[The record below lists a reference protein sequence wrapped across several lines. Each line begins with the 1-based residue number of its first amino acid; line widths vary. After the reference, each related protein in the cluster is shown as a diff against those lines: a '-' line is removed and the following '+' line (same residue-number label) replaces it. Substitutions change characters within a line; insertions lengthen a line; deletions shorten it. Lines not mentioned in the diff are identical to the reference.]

1 MDARMT
7 ICNMSIEGGARAG
20 MVAPDQTTFEYM
32 EGRPFVPRG
41 REFNFVVDQWME
53 LPSDH
58 GAKFDKTIELDATK
72 IAPQVTWGTNP
83 GMVTSVTERVPD
95 PNSFRDPDEQKAA
108 VRALEYM
115 ALRPGTPIVDIP
127 VDRVFIGSSPHSP
140 LQHPPPVPPPV
151 RRNHVPPPPQTPLVV
166 PSLPAAQVQ
175 AQAH

>member
-127 VDRVFIGSSPHSP
+127 VDRVFIGSCTNSRP
-140 LQHPPPVPPPV
+140 QKPPPLAPPLRPKHRAPTPKRPFVFSRPPP
-151 RRNHVPPPPQTPLVV
+151 T
-166 PSLPAAQVQ
+166 
-175 AQAH
+175 